1 MPPVKSLSQWLG
13 AWGRLV
19 YSLGALAGVVGVGAA
34 GFCVIEGWTLGDS
47 LYMTVMTVT
56 TVGYGPP
63 VPLSTAGRNFTTAF
77 MVLGVAVTGYIL
89 SSAVQAL
96 VRSEIVAAYGER
108 RRHREMSR
116 LRDHYIICGAGRVG
130 SRVVREMTR
139 EGVALVVVERDAAKA
154 ADLGLPATHVLAR
167 DATLDETLIEAGVER
182 ARGLAATLADDAD
195 NLYVVLT
202 ARTLNP
208 ALHIVARAVE
218 EQAEAKLKRAG
229 ANRVIAPTIIG
240 SHRMAQSLLR
250 PAVAE
255 FMDSITAESLD
266 LAFDEILV
274 APASE
279 LADHKLKFT
288 NISSQHN
295 IVVVAI
301 RRRDGEMIFN
311 PSGDTRI
318 EAGDLLIV
326 IGRAGSLMELAALAR
341 GEKVS
346 PKPRA

>member
-1 MPPVKSLSQWLG
+1 MPPVKSLSQLLG
-13 AWGRLV
+13 AWARLV
-19 YSLGALAGVVGVGAA
+19 YSLGALAGVVAVGAL
-34 GFCVIEGWTLGDS
+34 GFCLVEGWSLGDS

-63 VPLSTAGRNFTTAF
+63 LPLSTAGRNFTTAF

-108 RRHREMSR
+108 RRHREMSKIH
-116 LRDHYIICGAGRVG
+116 DHYIICGAGRVG

-139 EGVALVVVERDAAKA
+139 EGVPFVVVERDPAKA
-154 ADLGLPATHVLAR
+154 ADLGLPATQVLVR
-167 DATLDETLIEAGVER
+167 DATLDETLAEAGVER

-250 PAVAE
+250 PAVAD
-255 FMDSITAESLD
+255 FMDSITADSLD
-266 LAFDEILV
+266 LAFDEVLV
-274 APASE
+274 APTSE

-318 EAGDLLIV
+318 DAGDLLIV

-341 GEKVS
+341 GEKVG